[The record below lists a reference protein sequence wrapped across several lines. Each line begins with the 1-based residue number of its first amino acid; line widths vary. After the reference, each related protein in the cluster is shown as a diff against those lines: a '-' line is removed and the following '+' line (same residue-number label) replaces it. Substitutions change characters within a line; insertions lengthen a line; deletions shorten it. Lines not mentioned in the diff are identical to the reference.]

1 MVKFLHD
8 YTRKGGGPMT
18 DLLQALAE
26 LVIQPWFIY
35 LAIIKIASYLTR
47 KLR

>member
-18 DLLQALAE
+18 NLLQALAE

-35 LAIIKIASYLTR
+35 LMIIGIANYLSR